1 LWPLVAAT
9 FFMVCGGAYGTED
22 IVHGWGYGRALII
35 LALTPLLWALPVS
48 MMVGELSSS
57 LPAEGG
63 FYAWVRAGVGDF
75 WGFQEVWLSFASSI
89 FDMAIYP
96 ALFIAYLE
104 RLVPW
109 VNKGHHGLMIGLAMI
124 VVCTA
129 LNIAGIHTVG
139 ITSFWLFLVIAGPFA
154 LIVLIA
160 PFRGGMLANAAAPPV
175 TTSVGLLGGT
185 LVAMWNYMGWDN
197 ASTIARGVESPERTY
212 PRAMFVSVTLV
223 ALTYLLPVSAVWM
236 TGLPSSLFETGS
248 WATVAGLVGG
258 DWLRVL
264 LVVGGMVS
272 AFGIFNALVMS
283 YSRLPLAMAEDGM
296 LPRVF
301 AKVHP
306 KTKAPWVAILAC
318 AAGWA
323 LCMGLGFESLVTLD
337 ILLAGASIVL
347 EFVALVALRIRR
359 PDMARPFRV
368 PGGLAGAILVG
379 VCPTALLALSLVRS
393 HRETVF
399 GMNGLTFGVLTI
411 LAGFAAYYA
420 TIPLRRQ
427 RSAPSPQTE

>member
-1 LWPLVAAT
+1 MGTASIPDAPRTADSSKSPQSAARLTLWPLVAAI
-9 FFMVCGGAYGTED
+9 FFMVCGGPYGTED
-22 IVHGWGYGRALII
+22 IVHGWGYGRAIII
-35 LALTPLLWALPVS
+35 LALTPLIWALPVS
-48 MMVGELSSS
+48 LMVGELSSS

-63 FYAWVRAGVGDF
+63 FYAWVRAGIGDF

-96 ALFIAYLE
+96 TLFIAYLQ

-109 VNKGHHGLMIGLAMI
+109 VGEEHHGLMIGLAMI

-129 LNIAGIHTVG
+129 LNLAGIHAVG

-154 LIVLIA
+154 LIVLMA
-160 PFRGGMLANAAAPPV
+160 PFKAGMLAHAASPPV

-197 ASTIARGVESPERTY
+197 ASTIARGVDRPERTY
-212 PRAMFVSVTLV
+212 PRAMFLSVTLV
-223 ALTYLLPVSAVWM
+223 ALTYLLPVAAIWM
-236 TGLPSSLFETGS
+236 TGLPSSAFETGS

-258 DWLRVL
+258 DWLRAL
-264 LVVGGMVS
+264 LVLGGMVS

-323 LCMGLGFESLVTLD
+323 LCLGLGF
-337 ILLAGASIVL
+337 
-347 EFVALVALRIRR
+347 
-359 PDMARPFRV
+359 
-368 PGGLAGAILVG
+368 
-379 VCPTALLALSLVRS
+379 
-393 HRETVF
+393 
-399 GMNGLTFGVLTI
+399 
-411 LAGFAAYYA
+411 
-420 TIPLRRQ
+420 
-427 RSAPSPQTE
+427 